1 MDLKEICLPVQKEI
15 TSLERVM
22 ADHLRSEVP
31 FVQSVADYVVQNG
44 GKRLRPILT
53 ILGARLSG
61 YQGDASVA
69 LGAAIEFMHT
79 ATLLHDDVIDN
90 AGLRRGRLSTN
101 AKWGNHVS
109 VLVGDFF
116 YCRAMDILV
125 KHKDFKV
132 LKVITDAITSTTE
145 GEIFEITKSNDLTT
159 TEDDYIK
166 IIIGK
171 TAILIGAAC
180 QTGAILGNVSEE
192 FEFALKKFG
201 MNIGIAFQLMDDV
214 LDYVSSEKEFGKT
227 NGIDL
232 KEGKLTL
239 PLLVALKKC
248 SDEEGQIIKKTL
260 MVDELDPELF
270 KKVLEIVQRYDG
282 LRHTQLLA
290 KKYVQEAQAALSPFK
305 PSLEKD
311 ALMAIADYVIVRK
324 S

>member
-1 MDLKEICLPVQKEI
+1 
-15 TSLERVM
+15 
-22 ADHLRSEVP
+22 
-31 FVQSVADYVVQNG
+31 
-44 GKRLRPILT
+44 
-53 ILGARLSG
+53 
-61 YQGDASVA
+61 
-69 LGAAIEFMHT
+69 
-79 ATLLHDDVIDN
+79 
-90 AGLRRGRLSTN
+90 
-101 AKWGNHVS
+101 
-109 VLVGDFF
+109 
-116 YCRAMDILV
+116 MDILV

-192 FEFALKKFG
+192 FELALKKFG

-248 SDEEGQIIKKTL
+248 SEEEGQIIKKTL
-260 MVDELDPELF
+260 MVDELEPELF
-270 KKVLEIVQRYDG
+270 KKVLDIVQRYDG
-282 LRHTQLLA
+282 LRHTQMLA

-324 S
+324 N